1 MFGLSS
7 FISVTPILFEEE
19 DAMAFFCKTAASPC
33 QFPFVWNGTTYTS
46 CTRDGIEF
54 DWCALEVDSE
64 RVVVDRR
71 WGSCDM
77 STCTLVKDL
86 VDDLTHGQREARA
99 VFEDDVTGVVLL
111 TQRSSNGPLKIE
123 GRLEGGPFLLLLNR
137 KQPQ

>member
-33 QFPFVWNGTTYTS
+33 QFPFIWNGTTYTS
-46 CTRDGIEF
+46 CTRDGSEF

-77 STCTLVKDL
+77 STCTPAQDL
-86 VDDLTHGQREARA
+86 AEDLTHGQSKVQA
-99 VFEDDVTGVVLL
+99 VFNDEVTGVVLF
-111 TQRSSNGPLKIE
+111 TQRSSTNPIE
-123 GRLEGGPFLLLLNR
+123 LEGMA
-137 KQPQ
+137 